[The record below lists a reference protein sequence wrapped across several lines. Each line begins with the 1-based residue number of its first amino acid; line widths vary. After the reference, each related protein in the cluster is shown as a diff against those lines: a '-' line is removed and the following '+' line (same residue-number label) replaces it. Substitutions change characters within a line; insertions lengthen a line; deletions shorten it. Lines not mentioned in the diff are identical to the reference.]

1 MAEKGEAR
9 ILAKVVL
16 VASGKGGVG
25 KTSVCAFLG
34 QALAAKNRRALLVE
48 LDSGLR
54 ALDVALGV
62 TENLVFDLGDVMRGS
77 CATREAV
84 CLCPFQKNLAV
95 ICAAARPAAVPATA
109 ISQLAA
115 ELSEDYDFILLDC
128 PAGIGYELAYAAVA
142 SDAAL
147 VVATPEPASVRGAR
161 AAADA
166 IKNLGLAD
174 PRLVI
179 ERCPKKPR
187 QLDPLRDLDQVI
199 DGAGT
204 RLLGVIW
211 EDPKTRAAF
220 ASGMPLPEES
230 PNKKAFSDL
239 ARRLCGERVPLNF
252 K

>member
-1 MAEKGEAR
+1 M
-9 ILAKVVL
+9 AKVVL
-16 VASGKGGVG
+16 VASGKGGAG
-25 KTSVCAFLG
+25 KTTVCAFLG

-62 TENLVFDLGDVMRGS
+62 TEGLVFDLGDVMRGS
-77 CATREAV
+77 CATREAIRP
-84 CLCPFQKNLAV
+84 CPFRKDLSV
-95 ICAAARPAAVPATA
+95 ICAAAKPAAVPATA
-109 ISQLAA
+109 ISELAA
-115 ELSEDYDFILLDC
+115 ELSGEYDFILLDC

-142 SDAAL
+142 SDQAL
-147 VVATPEPASVRGAR
+147 IVATPEPASVRGAR

-174 PRLVI
+174 LRLVI
-179 ERCPKKPR
+179 ERCPKKPK

-199 DGAGT
+199 DGAGVQ
-204 RLLGVIW
+204 LLGVIW
-211 EDPKTRAAF
+211 EDAKTKASA
-220 ASGMPLPEES
+220 ASGAPLPEDS

-239 ARRLCGERVPLNF
+239 ASRLCGERVPLDF